1 MKIHRVSYHGGH
13 SKQYC
18 AHAKNTLEEII
29 EKYISLGFKAV
40 GISEHVPP
48 VRNELLYPDEI
59 ELNLTVQ
66 SIYERF
72 ENYIAH
78 LRQLKT
84 QYASQINIF
93 IGMET
98 EACSGYL
105 THMKNLVRK
114 FEPDYIVGSVHHIND
129 ICFDF
134 SKKEYDRAA
143 RECGSYDALY
153 ESYFDLQYEML
164 LALKPFLVGHFDLIR
179 IFDSNYETRITTPDI
194 WKKILR
200 NLKFIKSMN
209 MALDFN
215 LRPLKN
221 GGKEPYVM
229 SEILK
234 CARKF
239 GISAVPGD
247 DSHGMDEAGMFV
259 DKAIDILDA
268 YGFNLNWPEPRL
280 LSKYEREA

>member
-1 MKIHRVSYHGGH
+1 MKTNRVSYHGGH
-13 SKQYC
+13 SGQYC
-18 AHAKNTLEEII
+18 SHAKNTLEEIVQ
-29 EKYISLGFKAV
+29 KYISLGFAAV

-48 VRNELLYPDEI
+48 VSNEFLYPDEI
-59 ELNLTVQ
+59 KLNLTAQ

-72 ENYIAH
+72 ENYIGQLH
-78 LRQLKT
+78 QLKR
-84 QYASQINIF
+84 QYASQIKIF

-105 THMKNLVRK
+105 AHVKNLVRK

-143 RECGSYDALY
+143 RSCGSYDALY

-164 LALKPFLVGHFDLIR
+164 SALKPFIVGHFDLIR

-194 WKKILR
+194 WKKIIR
-200 NLKFIKSMN
+200 NLKFIKSLN

-215 LRPLKN
+215 LRPLN
-221 GGKEPYVM
+221 SREKEPYVM

-234 CARKF
+234 CAKKLD
-239 GISAVPGD
+239 ISAVPGD
-247 DSHGMDEAGMFV
+247 DSHGMDEAGLFI
-259 DKAIDILDA
+259 DKAIDILDS
-268 YGFNLNWPEPRL
+268 YGFNLNWPEPKL
-280 LSKYEREA
+280 LSKYERKA